1 MKRFGAKLRVLRERH
16 GMTQWDLADRLGFS
30 QAYVYKLETGRSKPN
45 VDLVVKLSKLFT
57 VSTDVLVH
65 DDLALDEG
73 EQE

>member
-1 MKRFGAKLRVLRERH
+1 
-16 GMTQWDLADRLGFS
+16 MTQWDLADQLGFS

-45 VDLVVKLSKLFT
+45 VDLVVKLSKLFR

-65 DDLALDEG
+65 DDLGLDEG